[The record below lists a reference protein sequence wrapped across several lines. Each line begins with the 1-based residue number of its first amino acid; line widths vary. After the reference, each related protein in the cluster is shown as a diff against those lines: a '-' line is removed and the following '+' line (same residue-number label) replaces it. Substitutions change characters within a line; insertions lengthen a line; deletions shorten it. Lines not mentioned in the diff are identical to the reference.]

1 MSSRIYSVP
10 ESLAWKKAYVAA
22 VLEKDRKRLP
32 GLIQE
37 ATRKLSERLH
47 ELWATG
53 PVPSDEIEAIDDA
66 LYLLHALR
74 SSLAYRDDG
83 GEWRRSI
90 ADS

>member
-1 MSSRIYSVP
+1 MSSRICSVP
-10 ESLAWKKAYVAA
+10 ENLAWKKAYMAA
-22 VLEKDRKRLP
+22 VLEKDRGRLP

-37 ATRKLSERLH
+37 ATRTLSERLR

-53 PVPSDEIEAIDDA
+53 AVPSDELESIDDA

-83 GEWRRSI
+83 GEWNRSVL
-90 ADS
+90 DS